1 MHDQGKTEDVNTDSE
16 DHAPDALRYGL
27 MSRPAPK
34 SISAMVN
41 APSDFDAATAFK
53 LIEDR
58 RRRLAYIGHEYE
70 AAELYRRR

>member
-1 MHDQGKTEDVNTDSE
+1 LIYDERKPEDCDTDGE
-16 DHAPDALRYGL
+16 DDCADALRYGL

-34 SISAMVN
+34 SIAAVVN

-58 RRRLAYIGHEYE
+58 RKRLGYIGHEYE
-70 AAELYRRR
+70 SG